1 MQDNERPSLRD
12 ELDMMRIQIEEIRDA
27 MATLQ
32 DDIETLK
39 IEINGE

>member
-1 MQDNERPSLRD
+1 MQDNERPSIRD
-12 ELDMMRIQIEEIRDA
+12 ELDMMRLQIEEIRDA

-32 DDIETLK
+32 DEIETLK

>member
-1 MQDNERPSLRD
+1 MQDNERPSIRD
-12 ELDMMRIQIEEIRDA
+12 ELDMMRIQIEEILTA
-27 MATLQ
+27 MSDLQ

>member
-27 MATLQ
+27 MAMLQ